1 MIKSNY
7 KQGDKVESTKQGI
20 LNGLQGEVLS
30 NNADKQRQQ
39 VEVLTKDTGKW
50 NFSYNELKPIGQT
63 NTLPQKESSA
73 ETLKKATVVDKL
85 PFETE
90 DKPKQIKLKITSVN
104 GSTVI
109 KEKGGK
115 NKVENLELAPTKGKR
130 SYNKK
135 PKEGQKKEK
144 RKYTKKVI

>member
-39 VEVLTKDTGKW
+39 VEVLTKDAGKW
-50 NFSYNELKPIGQT
+50 NFSYNELKPVAGT
-63 NTLPQKESSA
+63 NTLHQKESA
-73 ETLKKATVVDKL
+73 LEVAKL

-90 DKPKQIKLKITSVN
+90 DKPKQIKLKMTSVN

-109 KEKGGK
+109 KEKGSK
-115 NKVENLELAPTKGKR
+115 NKVENLELAPTKEKHT
-130 SYNKK
+130 YNKK